1 MPASDDDLPSTS
13 ERAAQEPE
21 PGGETHDAGIPA
33 RSEMTEDERAKALAK
48 HDDRATAH
56 GRLI

>member
-13 ERAAQEPE
+13 ERAHRDPE
-21 PGGETHDAGIPA
+21 PRAEAQDAGIPA

-48 HDDRATAH
+48 DDDRAMAR
-56 GRLI
+56 GRLL

>member
-13 ERAAQEPE
+13 ERAPQELE